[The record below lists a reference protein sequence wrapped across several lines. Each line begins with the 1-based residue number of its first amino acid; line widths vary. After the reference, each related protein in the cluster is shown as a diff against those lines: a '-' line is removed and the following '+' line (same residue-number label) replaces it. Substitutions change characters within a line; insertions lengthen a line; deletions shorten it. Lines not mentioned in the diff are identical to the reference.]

1 MSEYKYLAFI
11 SYKRE
16 DERWA
21 KWLQHKLEHYRLPS
35 IARKEKPNLPIYAR
49 PVCKD
54 TTDLEPG
61 RLADKIGEKLA
72 ESRFLIVI
80 CSKRAALS
88 EWVDK
93 EIREFVTL
101 GRADRIIPF
110 IIDGEPNSKQEANE
124 CFPPALR
131 TMSGEQELLG
141 VNINEMGKDAAA
153 VKCVAR
159 MFDLGFDTLWQRH
172 ERERRR
178 RYWWGFAM
186 VVTVAVVATI
196 VALILQLQK
205 NQLLVNQSRA
215 VAQAAMQLIDEG
227 DIYTAQSLAM
237 EVLPRD
243 VEHPSRPIV
252 PEAEAAL
259 RKAYSANFGKDFK
272 SVARLLSKEWRIVDI
287 AYSCYNDR
295 VAIVTDYPDNYLYIF
310 DTTNGEICA
319 KHDMSLVVP
328 MAVQFCGDY
337 LYIGGCNEALYWA
350 DDEGGL
356 AGGSAGDIG
365 YSHDIVDI
373 ATSMGT
379 IVYATEDGKISIL
392 RASDMWD
399 VGYEDVASF
408 ETDYSIHDI
417 EISPSANRLVIIEG
431 DRYRPSSQ
439 DLRVIDIYSESEHFG
454 ECIKSWRPHTKTI
467 SDVDFYDDDWVVTG
481 SENGDVTVWNIAT
494 GDIHDQQTYD
504 ESVTSLDF
512 YSDGISKRGILI
524 GFRSGEVSLLIT
536 DIESDTSYSQVVK
549 VGDNP
554 VEKLLFDESLAQFC
568 AVTSSPYSTTMEDEV
583 RLFARGSGT
592 AYKIDADMSFGGAA
606 CQFSHDNQYLYIS
619 SEEDGS
625 LSRVILEPYS
635 PYSYWSGNIAHIE
648 RLDWFDDVV
657 GSEYYNKRLK
667 IRTNPANEMIAA
679 QIGYYGPLY
688 LYNPEIDEKICIS
701 ADVVGNGAFAFSD
714 DGCLL
719 AYTFYENLPEENCT
733 QYYVAIVDA
742 STGEQVGERIKLD
755 VKAQQVRFTA
765 DNSQVAIICNR
776 HTNVNFAMLMTYDIA
791 SGELVD
797 HIEYTSNIEA
807 FDISPDERV
816 VALALGAKIQ
826 IIDIESHEI
835 LREMKGHTAVIQWI
849 GFSPDGKCI
858 ASAAL
863 DSTLRVWNIERGCE
877 MLCEPISYYEMGV
890 GAFCSDGVRLAFPG
904 RDDCFHLINY
914 HPLQDLIQMSE
925 SYFTRELTA
934 DERIT
939 YYLEEGSD
947 LSPKLSNLM
956 RKIADINYRRLFTM
970 LLMFL
975 SAVAPVVLL
984 IYYIRRRDAERPEP
998 VGQLVK
1004 AFVLGV
1010 LTVGVSMTMSLP
1022 FESLGLYTSNFLEGS
1037 VGDAILTAFFG
1048 AAIPEEVA
1056 KFLLLWLLLRKNR
1069 HFDENMD
1076 GIVYAVCVSMGFAC
1090 VENLMYIFSSEDM
1103 WFHTSLSRALF
1114 AVPGHFAFAV
1124 LMGYYYSLSRF
1135 STTRRKFNR
1144 AMILV
1149 APILAHGIYDALLMA
1164 SDVAPEW
1171 SFLLL
1176 FGFFAFCRNTAQ
1188 LCKDSIQAHANR
1200 DKGVM

>member
-61 RLADKIGEKLA
+61 RLAEKIGEKLA

-110 IIDGEPNSKQEANE
+110 IIDGEPNSKQEVNE

-141 VNINEMGKDAAA
+141 VNIHEMGKDAAA

-259 RKAYSANFGKDFK
+259 RKAYSANSGEGFK

-287 AYSCYNDR
+287 AYSDYDNR
-295 VAIVTDYPDNYLYIF
+295 VAVVTDYPDNYLYIF
-310 DTTNGEICA
+310 DSTNGEICA
-319 KHDMSLVVP
+319 KHDMSLVEP
-328 MAVQFCGDY
+328 MAVVYSGEY
-337 LYIGGCNEALYWA
+337 LYIGGCNETLYWA
-350 DDEGGL
+350 DDVGSL
-356 AGGSAGDIG
+356 AGGSVGDVG

-399 VGYEDVASF
+399 VGYEEIASF

-454 ECIKSWRPHTKTI
+454 ECIKSWRPHEETI
-467 SDVDFYDDDWVVTG
+467 SDVDFFDDDWVVTS

-494 GDIHDQQTYD
+494 GDIHDKQNYD

-554 VEKLLFDESLAQFC
+554 VAKLLFDESLAQFC

-592 AYKIDADMSFGGAA
+592 AYKIDADMSLGGAA

-619 SEEDGS
+619 STEDGS
-625 LSRVILEPYS
+625 LHRAILEQYG
-635 PYSYWSGNIAHIE
+635 SYWSGDVAHIE

-657 GSEYYNKRLK
+657 GSEYYNQRLT
-667 IRTNPANEMIAA
+667 IRTNPANEILAA
-679 QIGYYGPLY
+679 RIGFYGPLY
-688 LYNPEIDEKICIS
+688 LYNPDIGDRICVS
-701 ADVVGNGAFAFSD
+701 NEVFGGECFAFSD
-714 DGCLL
+714 DGRLL
-719 AYTFYENLPEENCT
+719 AYISYEEVPEDDST
-733 QYYVAIVDA
+733 QYYVAIVDT
-742 STGEQVGERIKLD
+742 STGEQIGERINLD
-755 VKAQQVRFTA
+755 VAADHVRFMP
-765 DNSQVAIICNR
+765 DNSHVAVICDRRENL
-776 HTNVNFAMLMTYDIA
+776 NFAMFMTYDIA
-791 SGELVD
+791 SGEQLD
-797 HIEYTSNIEA
+797 CIEYASGIDA
-807 FDISPDERV
+807 FDISPDGRV
-816 VALALGAKIQ
+816 VALAFGAKVQ
-826 IIDIESHEI
+826 IIDIESREI
-835 LREMKGHTAVIQWI
+835 LCEMKGHTGTIQWVE
-849 GFSPDGKCI
+849 FSPDGGCI
-858 ASAAL
+858 ASAGL

-877 MLCEPISYYEMGV
+877 MLREPISYYEMGV
-890 GAFCSDGVRLAFPG
+890 GSFCHDGLRLAFPG
-904 RDDCFHLINY
+904 RDDCFHLVNY
-914 HPLQDLIQMSE
+914 PPLQDLIQTGE
-925 SYFTRELTA
+925 YFYKRDLTA
-934 DERIT
+934 EERRT

-956 RKIADINYRRLFTM
+956 RKIADINYGRLFTM

-975 SAVAPVVLL
+975 SAVAPVVML

-1004 AFVLGV
+1004 AFVFGV